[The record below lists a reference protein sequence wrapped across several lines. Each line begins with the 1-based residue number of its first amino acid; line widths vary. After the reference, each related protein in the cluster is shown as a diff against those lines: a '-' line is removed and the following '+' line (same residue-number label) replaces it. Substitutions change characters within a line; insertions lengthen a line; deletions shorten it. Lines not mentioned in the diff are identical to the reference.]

1 MKRCLMLSFCLRLV
15 LLAFL
20 FAPLLSMGAT
30 CPGCKDLFLS
40 VSSQLTT
47 LQTDVGS
54 AYNLLNDTHNNI
66 AHAENRLAS
75 VSGSVS
81 LITDQSLRIDIET
94 DLSKAKLD
102 LSKARGTNEKAL
114 GSLSSVSVRLTSLKD
129 QVDSFD
135 CTCSTNFSG
144 SCACPPYLVSIQS
157 VLEMLRADV
166 QEISE
171 EVHSIYY
178 AVYNFYTSF
187 QELDRILRARLN
199 TVDDSY
205 MTELENLAL
214 DFKSVCESVLPDQP
228 DYEPLNLRLAGLSS
242 FDLSNEGATLFSIDG
257 HLDYNNAL
265 QLDATKSLRYIASNL
280 TSSAG
285 LEWVTNYLNDV
296 QASFFREF
304 NFTYLAR
311 DSRPQYF
318 PLRVGNITSITNF
331 FNNPTPIQNV
341 TGRYLTYRKAVTN
354 WFDRIEVA
362 LLNLN
367 GVFATKSLSDEA
379 EASMSSETSFNEK
392 LTQITNSYSEVSK
405 VWSSTNT
412 VSEFITR
419 FNSTVSRFTLPD
431 SSSSQEGF
439 MICPEFVVA
448 GITFGPLVLPFSDL
462 SGVVDFC
469 RSLFRVLWYAIFA
482 VVSFRML
489 FHLVVLLGK
498 AVGQV
503 IAIVKALL

>member
-1 MKRCLMLSFCLRLV
+1 MKRCFMLSFRLRLF

-40 VSSQLTT
+40 VSSQLST
-47 LQTDVGS
+47 LKTDINYAYDNVNNTMYNISQAEMNLSS
-54 AYNLLNDTHNNI
+54 ASQNVAL
-66 AHAENRLAS
+66 
-75 VSGSVS
+75 VS
-81 LITDQSLRIDIET
+81 DQSVRQRLEADISQSRNF
-94 DLSKAKLD
+94 LST
-102 LSKARGTNEKAL
+102 ARASCESSRA
-114 GSLSSVSVRLTSLKD
+114 SLSSVAVRMTSLKD

-135 CTCSTNFSG
+135 CTCSSNSLG
-144 SCACPPYLVSIQS
+144 SCECPTYLASIQS
-157 VLEMLRADV
+157 ILEMLRADV
-166 QEISE
+166 QDILE

-178 AVYNFYTSF
+178 SVYNFYTSF
-187 QELDRILRARLN
+187 KEFDRDLRARLN

-205 MTELENLAL
+205 ITELENLAL
-214 DFKSVCESVLPDQP
+214 DFKSVCESVLPDKP

-242 FDLSNEGATLFSIDG
+242 FDLSNEGASLFSIDG

-285 LEWVTNYLNDV
+285 LEWVTNYLETV
-296 QASFFREF
+296 QQSFYREF
-304 NFTYLAR
+304 NFTFRAG
-311 DSRPQYF
+311 DVRPGYF
-318 PLRVGNITSITNF
+318 PLRAANIPVITNF
-331 FNNPTPIQNV
+331 FDNATPIQGV
-341 TGRYLTYRKAVTN
+341 TQRYSAYRKNVTN
-354 WFDRIEVA
+354 WFDRIEIA

-379 EASMSSETSFNEK
+379 EASMSSETSFTEK
-392 LTQITNSYSEVSK
+392 LSQITNSYSEVSK